1 MRNRFDELSFYLESP
16 RFMCRFWSACLRLK
30 RTCIFGH
37 ELQIF
42 LNWQLETS
50 SLSLC
55 QFKVP
60 IVFCLFFFALF
71 LKTFFFFGKKHTT
84 QTKNHFAQLK
94 EVHFFHSHTHTHARA
109 RACAKRVR
117 ERETHTHTQ
126 QRNRKETRKTKMLR
140 SFQPRTKTIFPQ
152 CGENKIHS
160 KAVIYDA
167 VGIISHLL
175 FVYVRDFLHI
185 SSILEMY

>member
-1 MRNRFDELSFYLESP
+1 MY
-16 RFMCRFWSACLRLK
+16 FWSRV
-30 RTCIFGH
+30 TDFF
-37 ELQIF
+37 ELTTWDKLFVTLPIQSSHRF
-42 LNWQLETS
+42 LFVFFCTFSQNVFFFWQKAHNTDKKPFCSTEGS
-50 SLSLC
+50 SLL
-55 QFKVP
+55 P
-60 IVFCLFFFALF
+60 L
-71 LKTFFFFGKKHTT
+71 T
-84 QTKNHFAQLK
+84 
-94 EVHFFHSHTHTHARA
+94 HTHTHARA